1 MLARS
6 ISFKSRI
13 LLILTVDEYD
23 RMHSIIAEQVLER
36 QDADGKAM
44 LVAES
49 RSVMNQNMAGMKDC
63 RQNHIHLILQQSVQ
77 PARYNLV

>member
-23 RMHSIIAEQVLER
+23 RMHSIIAEQGLER
-36 QDADGKAM
+36 PDGKAM

-49 RSVMNQNMAGMKDC
+49 RSVMNQNMAGMNDC
-63 RQNHIHLILQQSVQ
+63 RQNHIYMILQQSVQ
-77 PARYNLV
+77 PARCNLV